1 MLSWHLQEACQSL
14 HGAQGALLPS
24 RRRGCR
30 MFHSQQEPSVGFAV
44 HPGTK
49 LGKWLR
55 PQPAGSWRAQSVG
68 WLGKETCA
76 RTSIRP
82 KPPPRSPAQPPGE
95 ELPIAAARRRK
106 PGLNDTAPL
115 PPRSTAWGS
124 CRRQAAR
131 AAAEPME
138 ELAMPMGPCRKK
150 DSRRPG
156 PAAPPL
162 PWALLIALV
171 GAGVVVCQP
180 HYTLPVPIDNIAA
193 SGDSLLLAGGNCIY
207 KLNRSL
213 SLLHLAHAAGAQDC
227 SQPAGTHNKLLL
239 PDLEGGRLLTGW
251 TLYHGS
257 CQVRFL
263 GNLTVLTNQTEVVS
277 CLPQGSTSGVL
288 FALQPGLRLLALAAA
303 YSLSNQSDSDLSCV
317 PSASDANT
325 VLTVRSLPEM
335 SLAEKYFATLKR
347 PAKGPPLHFV
357 DAFLWG
363 EHLFFPYYPLP
374 PEDHQAAPQPS
385 VAVLKC
391 QKDHLSLV
399 GELRLDCGARS
410 TLLSSSLLEQ
420 AGLWAGVFSAEP
432 GERRWDSTALCI
444 FDMQQMAE
452 KGDNS
457 CKSLG
462 ENNGNRDCQKL
473 LSPVKKSPTL
483 IHSDLSAVYATIV
496 LNKTVLFLGTKD
508 GQLLKAILND
518 NMEPNCPEI
527 LYEIEEESSVFPKL
541 VLDPVDSD
549 YIYLAF
555 ANKVRRIQVANCNK
569 YGSCKECLSAKDPHC
584 GWCHLSKRCT
594 LKGDC
599 SHSDNSRDWV
609 NISHEADEC
618 LTIQIRL
625 TGRNEIVVTA
635 IGHVSAVSKGH
646 FVCIVKETKT
656 DQVLCKKEE
665 PQIMNCSC
673 KLNNSALSNRAVQ
686 VTLISDS
693 WNLSNTFQLKNF
705 SRCISTRVCTFRERK
720 HISPF
725 VACKPD
731 DSGQVQD
738 DCHPIDKQG
747 DVPATTASQMKAT
760 TQMSEP
766 LCNISIESVWISV
779 LGKRDVIIKG
789 ANFTEASNI
798 TVVLT
803 GTSSCK
809 QDNIQV
815 SKVLNDTHVRVSLP
829 PGRKEAKSVCIKAN
843 GRQCSPPI
851 TVYYVSEP
859 SCTKIEPNTTWA
871 SGGRKITLFGRN
883 FNVTDSIII
892 SDDQRFKFNVSG
904 CPGSTSPY
912 SFLTPDVSFSKEYKC
927 FDVSLNVETVLIP
940 CMQLQYYPD
949 PIFIDYQLHIEM
961 DPHLELK
968 LYKKNDNLNIS
979 ENEIGVTLT
988 HMMNDIH
995 LEPIIFRVQNITQ
1008 TLDRTTILCKVD
1020 REKPGKIE
1028 LSTVKVW
1035 VTLGNF
1041 SQEVQKQSSHKYF
1054 YVLSLLPILLLGV
1067 IVVAI
1072 IVTRYKSKQ
1081 LTRKLSQQIELLE
1094 CEIRKKIRDGFA
1106 ELQMDHLDVVD
1117 SFGTVPFL
1125 DYKHFA
1131 LRTFFP
1137 ESGSFASI
1145 FIEDMHTNVSQSRDP
1160 RQKDE
1165 SLTMLHALI
1174 CNKDFLVTLI
1184 HTLEKQKNFSVKDR
1198 CLFASFL
1205 TIALQSKLVYLTHI
1219 LEVLTKDLMEQ
1230 SSNTQP
1236 KLMLRRTESVVEKLL
1251 TNWMSVCLSGFL
1263 RETVGEPFY
1272 KLVTALNQRINKGPV
1287 DVITCKALYTLNE
1300 DWLLWQVTEFKP
1312 VALNVFFEKIPEN
1325 ESADTCLDIEANVL
1339 DCDTIEQAK
1348 EKIFQAFLNKNG
1360 SLYGLQLSEIGLEL
1374 QSGAQQKELLDI
1386 DGSSVILEDGI
1397 TKLNTIGHYEISD
1410 GATIKVFK
1418 KRTNFTSDV
1427 EYSNKHCHLILPD
1440 SEEPQGAMHKGKQKF
1455 EVKEM
1460 YLTKLLSTKVAIHL
1474 VVENLFKSIWSL
1486 PNNKAPVAIKY
1497 FFDFLDAQ
1505 AESKKITDP
1514 DVVHIWKTNSLPLRF
1529 WVNILKNPQFVFDIK
1544 KTPHIDGCLSVIAQ
1558 AFMDAFSLTE
1568 QQLGKD
1574 APTNKLLYA
1583 KDIPLYQEE
1592 VKAYYKAIRDL
1603 PLLPSEV
1610 EEFLTQESKKHENE
1624 LNEDVALTEIYKYI
1638 ARYYDEIR
1646 SKLERERG
1654 LEDAQKDLLHIKA
1667 LFDEKKKC
1675 KWM

>member
-1 MLSWHLQEACQSL
+1 
-14 HGAQGALLPS
+14 
-24 RRRGCR
+24 
-30 MFHSQQEPSVGFAV
+30 
-44 HPGTK
+44 
-49 LGKWLR
+49 
-55 PQPAGSWRAQSVG
+55 
-68 WLGKETCA
+68 
-76 RTSIRP
+76 
-82 KPPPRSPAQPPGE
+82 
-95 ELPIAAARRRK
+95 
-106 PGLNDTAPL
+106 
-115 PPRSTAWGS
+115 
-124 CRRQAAR
+124 
-131 AAAEPME
+131 
-138 ELAMPMGPCRKK
+138 MGPCRRK
-150 DSRRPG
+150 DPQRPG
-156 PAAPPL
+156 SAAPPL

-180 HYTLPVPIDNIAA
+180 RFTLPVRIDNIAA
-193 SGDSLLLAGGNCIY
+193 SGDSLLLAGGNCLY
-207 KLNRSL
+207 KLHPSL
-213 SLLHLAHAAGAQDC
+213 ARPPSARLHLAHAGAQDC
-227 SQPAGTHNKLLL
+227 AQPAGTHNKLLL

-251 TLYHGS
+251 TLHGGS
-257 CQVRFL
+257 CQVRLL
-263 GNLTVLTNQTEVVS
+263 GNLTALLNESEVVS
-277 CLPQGSTSGVL
+277 CLPQGSTTGVL
-288 FALQPGLRLLALAAA
+288 FAPQRGPRLLALATTYWLTEKPPKCA
-303 YSLSNQSDSDLSCV
+303 
-317 PSASDANT
+317 PSASDADT
-325 VLTVRSLPEM
+325 VLTMRNLWDLRLTKGDS
-335 SLAEKYFATLKR
+335 ATLKR
-347 PAKGPPLHFV
+347 ARENPLHFV

-363 EHLFFPYYPLP
+363 EHLFFPYYPLTP
-374 PEDHQAAPQPS
+374 AGLPAAELPS
-385 VAVLKC
+385 VAVLKSTVAIP
-391 QKDHLSLV
+391 SLV

-420 AGLWAGVFSAEP
+420 AGLWAGVFSAGP

-444 FDMQQMAE
+444 FDTRDMKQVAGQWKETYSCNFKTAERLCSMVQQ
-452 KGDNS
+452 GWT
-457 CKSLG
+457 CRQL
-462 ENNGNRDCQKL
+462 
-473 LSPVKKSPTL
+473 SPTL

-508 GQLLKAILND
+508 GQLLKAILNN

-549 YIYLAF
+549 YIYLSF
-555 ANKVRRIQVANCNK
+555 ANEVRRIQVANCNK

-584 GWCHLSKRCT
+584 GWCYLSKRCT
-594 LKGDC
+594 LKGNC

-609 NISHEADEC
+609 NISHEADKC
-618 LTIQIRL
+618 HTIQIRL
-625 TGRNEIVVTA
+625 IGRNE
-635 IGHVSAVSKGH
+635 
-646 FVCIVKETKT
+646 
-656 DQVLCKKEE
+656 
-665 PQIMNCSC
+665 
-673 KLNNSALSNRAVQ
+673 
-686 VTLISDS
+686 
-693 WNLSNTFQLKNF
+693 
-705 SRCISTRVCTFRERK
+705 
-720 HISPF
+720 
-725 VACKPD
+725 
-731 DSGQVQD
+731 
-738 DCHPIDKQG
+738 PI
-747 DVPATTASQMKAT
+747 
-760 TQMSEP
+760 
-766 LCNISIESVWISV
+766 CNISIEPLWISV

-815 SKVLNDTHVRVSLP
+815 SKVLNDTHVRFSLP
-829 PGRKEAKSVCIKAN
+829 PRRKEAKSVCIKAN
-843 GRQCSPPI
+843 GRKCSPPI

-859 SCTKIEPNTTWA
+859 SCTKMEPNITWA

-883 FNVTDSIII
+883 FNVTDSVII
-892 SDDQRFKFNVSG
+892 SDDERLKFTVSG
-904 CPGSTSPY
+904 CPGSTSPC
-912 SFLTPDVSFSKEYKC
+912 SFLTPDVSLSKGCKIVN
-927 FDVSLNVETVLIP
+927 VSLKVENVLIP
-940 CMQLQYYPD
+940 CIKLQYCPD
-949 PIFIDYQLHIEM
+949 PIFIDYQLHTEM

-968 LYKKNDNLNIS
+968 LYKKNDILDIS

-988 HMMNDIH
+988 HMMNDIR
-995 LEPIIFRVQNITQ
+995 LEPIIFSVQNITK
-1008 TLDRTTILCKVD
+1008 TPDHTTILCKVK
-1020 REKPGKIE
+1020 RKKPGKIE
-1028 LSTVKVW
+1028 LSTVEVW
-1035 VTLGNF
+1035 VI
-1041 SQEVQKQSSHKYF
+1041 QKKSSHKYL
-1054 YVLSLLPILLLGV
+1054 YVLTLLPILLLGV

-1106 ELQMDHLDVVD
+1106 ELQMDQSDVVD

-1137 ESGSFASI
+1137 EVNGFCLI
-1145 FIEDMHTNVSQSRDP
+1145 F
-1160 RQKDE
+1160 DE

-1219 LEVLTKDLMEQ
+1219 LEVLTRDLMEQ

-1287 DVITCKALYTLNE
+1287 DVTTCKALYTLNE
-1300 DWLLWQVTEFKP
+1300 DWLLWQVTEFKS
-1312 VALNVFFEKIPEN
+1312 VALNVFFEKIPED
-1325 ESADTCLDIEANVL
+1325 ECADTCLDIEANVL

-1360 SLYGLQLSEIGLEL
+1360 SLYGLQLREIGLEL

-1397 TKLNTIGHYEISD
+1397 TKLNTIVHALSPFSYCL
-1410 GATIKVFK
+1410 
-1418 KRTNFTSDV
+1418 DV

-1440 SEEPQGAMHKGKQKF
+1440 SQEPQGALHKGKQKF

-1486 PNNKAPVAIKY
+1486 PNNKAPIAIKY

-1583 KDIPLYQEE
+1583 KDIPRYQEE

-1638 ARYYDEIR
+1638 AKYYDEIQ
-1646 SKLERERG
+1646 SKLEREQG

>member
-1 MLSWHLQEACQSL
+1 MAPC
-14 HGAQGALLPS
+14 
-24 RRRGCR
+24 
-30 MFHSQQEPSVGFAV
+30 
-44 HPGTK
+44 
-49 LGKWLR
+49 
-55 PQPAGSWRAQSVG
+55 
-68 WLGKETCA
+68 
-76 RTSIRP
+76 
-82 KPPPRSPAQPPGE
+82 
-95 ELPIAAARRRK
+95 RRK
-106 PGLNDTAPL
+106 DP
-115 PPRSTAWGS
+115 
-124 CRRQAAR
+124 
-131 AAAEPME
+131 
-138 ELAMPMGPCRKK
+138 
-150 DSRRPG
+150 RRPG

-162 PWALLIALV
+162 PWALLIALA
-171 GAGVVVCQP
+171 GAGAVVCQP
-180 HYTLPVPIDNIAA
+180 RFALPVRIDNIAA
-193 SGDSLLLAGGNCIY
+193 SGDSLLLAGGSCLY
-207 KLNRSL
+207 KLHPALGRPPSGQL
-213 SLLHLAHAAGAQDC
+213 QLAPAGAQDC
-227 SQPAGTHNKLLL
+227 ARPAGTHSKLLL
-239 PDLEGGRLLTGW
+239 PDPERGRLLTGW
-251 TLYHGS
+251 TLHGGS
-257 CQVRFL
+257 CQVRLL
-263 GNLTVLTNQTEVVS
+263 GNLTALSNQSEVVS
-277 CLPQGSTSGVL
+277 CLPQGSTTGVL
-288 FALQPGLRLLALAAA
+288 FAPQPNQGRLLALAAT
-303 YSLSNQSDSDLSCV
+303 YSLPDTNLTCA
-317 PSASDANT
+317 PSASDADT
-325 VLTVRSLPEM
+325 VLTVRSLPDLGLIRGE
-335 SLAEKYFATLKR
+335 FGTLKR
-347 PAKGPPLHFV
+347 AGANPLHFV

-363 EHLFFPYYPLP
+363 AHLFFPYYPLP
-374 PEDHQAAPQPS
+374 PAAHPS
-385 VAVLKC
+385 VAVLKS
-391 QKDHLSLV
+391 QKDPPVLSLF

-420 AGLWAGVFSAEP
+420 AGWWAGVFSAGP

-444 FDMQQMAE
+444 FAMQDMERLAGQRKELGA
-452 KGDNS
+452 S
-457 CKSLG
+457 CGSLLKIN
-462 ENNGNRDCQKL
+462 ENRDCQKL

-483 IHSDLSAVYATIV
+483 IHSDLSAVYATVV
-496 LNKTVLFLGTKD
+496 LNKTVLFLGTRD
-508 GQLLKAILND
+508 GQLLKVILNN

-527 LYEIEEESSVFPKL
+527 LYEIEEESSIFPKL

-549 YIYLAF
+549 YIYLSF
-555 ANKVRRIQVANCNK
+555 ANEVRRIQVANCNK

-584 GWCHLSKRCT
+584 GWCSLSKRCT
-594 LKGDC
+594 LKGNC
-599 SHSDNSRDWV
+599 SHSNNSRDWV
-609 NISHEADEC
+609 NISHEAGKC
-618 LTIQIRL
+618 LTIQIL
-625 TGRNEIVVTA
+625 LIGRNKIVVTA
-635 IGHVSAVSKGH
+635 VGDVSALSKRH
-646 FVCIVKETKT
+646 FVCIVKDTKT
-656 DQVLCKKEE
+656 NQVLCKMEE
-665 PQIMNCSC
+665 SQIMNCSC
-673 KLNNSALSNRAVQ
+673 NLNNATLINRDISAVE

-693 WNLSNTFQLKNF
+693 RNLSETFQLKTC
-705 SRCISTRVCTFRERK
+705 SRCISTGVCALCEIK

-731 DSGQVQD
+731 GSGQVQG
-738 DCHPIDKQG
+738 DCHLIDKQG
-747 DVPATTASQMKAT
+747 NVPATTASQTNAT

-766 LCNISIESVWISV
+766 IRSISIEPLWISV
-779 LGKRDVIIKG
+779 LGKRDVVVKG
-789 ANFTEASNI
+789 ENFSEASNI
-798 TVVLT
+798 TMVLT
-803 GTSSCK
+803 GTSGCK

-815 SKVLNDTHVRVSLP
+815 SKVLNDTHVRFSLP
-829 PGRKEAKSVCIKAN
+829 PRRKEAKSVCIKAN
-843 GRQCSPPI
+843 GSKCSPPI
-851 TVYYVSEP
+851 TVYYVSQP
-859 SCTKIEPNTTWA
+859 SCTKMEPNITWA

-883 FNVTDSIII
+883 FNVTDSVII
-892 SDDQRFKFNVSG
+892 SDDQRLNFTVSG
-904 CPGSTSPY
+904 CPGSTSPC
-912 SFLTPDVSFSKEYKC
+912 SFLTPDVSLSRGSKIVN
-927 FDVSLNVETVLIP
+927 VSLKVENVLIP
-940 CMQLQYYPD
+940 CIKLQYCPD
-949 PIFIDYQLHIEM
+949 PIFIDYQLHTEM

-968 LYKKNDNLNIS
+968 LYKKNDILDIS

-988 HMMNDIH
+988 HVMNGTL
-995 LEPIIFRVQNITQ
+995 LETIIFSVQNITK
-1008 TLDRTTILCKVD
+1008 TPDRSTILCKVK

-1035 VTLGNF
+1035 VRLGNF
-1041 SQEVQKQSSHKYF
+1041 TQEIQKKSLHKYL
-1054 YVLSLLPILLLGV
+1054 YVLTLLPILLLGV

-1106 ELQMDHLDVVD
+1106 ELQMDQLDVVD

-1137 ESGSFASI
+1137 ESGGFASI
-1145 FIEDMHTNVSQSRDP
+1145 FIEDMHTNVSRSRDP
-1160 RQKDE
+1160 RRKDE

-1174 CNKDFLVTLI
+1174 CNKNFLVTLI

-1219 LEVLTKDLMEQ
+1219 LEVLTRDLMEQ

-1325 ESADTCLDIEANVL
+1325 ESTDTCLDMQVKVL

-1397 TKLNTIGHYEISD
+1397 TKLNTIGHYEISN
-1410 GATIKVFK
+1410 GTTIKVFK
-1418 KRTNFTSDV
+1418 KKTNFTPDV
-1427 EYSNKHCHLILPD
+1427 EYSNEHCHLILPD

-1583 KDIPLYQEE
+1583 KDIPLYKEE

-1624 LNEDVALTEIYKYI
+1624 FNEEVALTEIYKYI
-1638 ARYYDEIR
+1638 AKYYDEIL
-1646 SKLERERG
+1646 SKLDREWG

>member
-1 MLSWHLQEACQSL
+1 M
-14 HGAQGALLPS
+14 
-24 RRRGCR
+24 
-30 MFHSQQEPSVGFAV
+30 
-44 HPGTK
+44 
-49 LGKWLR
+49 
-55 PQPAGSWRAQSVG
+55 
-68 WLGKETCA
+68 
-76 RTSIRP
+76 
-82 KPPPRSPAQPPGE
+82 
-95 ELPIAAARRRK
+95 
-106 PGLNDTAPL
+106 AP
-115 PPRSTAWGS
+115 
-124 CRRQAAR
+124 CRRQDPR
-131 AAAEPME
+131 
-138 ELAMPMGPCRKK
+138 
-150 DSRRPG
+150 SPG

-171 GAGVVVCQP
+171 GAGLVVCQP
-180 HYTLPVPIDNIAA
+180 RFTLPVPIDNIAA
-193 SGDSLLLAGGNCIY
+193 SGDSLLVAGGNCLY

-213 SLLHLAHAAGAQDC
+213 SRPPAQWLHLALPGAQEQDC
-227 SQPAGTHNKLLL
+227 AQPAGTHSKLLL
-239 PDLEGGRLLTGW
+239 PDQQGGHLLTGW
-251 TLYHGS
+251 TLHGGS
-257 CQVRFL
+257 CQVRHL
-263 GNLTVLTNQTEVVS
+263 GNLTARSNQSEVVS
-277 CLPQGSTSGVL
+277 CLPQGSTTGVL
-288 FALQPGLRLLALAAA
+288 FAPQPGSRRLLALAAT
-303 YSLSNQSDSDLSCV
+303 YSLTGTSDNPSCA
-317 PSASDANT
+317 PSFSDAET
-325 VLTVRSLPEM
+325 VLTMRSLPGLHLTGKD
-335 SLAEKYFATLKR
+335 LAVLKH
-347 PAKGPPLHFV
+347 AGGNQSLHFV

-363 EHLFFPYYPLP
+363 AHLFFPYYPLVQADP
-374 PEDHQAAPQPS
+374 QAAQPS
-385 VAVLKC
+385 VAVLES
-391 QKDHLSLV
+391 QKNLPVPSLL

-410 TLLSSSLLEQ
+410 TLLSSSLLGQ
-420 AGLWAGVFSAEP
+420 AGLWAGVFST
-432 GERRWDSTALCI
+432 GQGQRRWDSTALCI
-444 FDMQQMAE
+444 FDMRAMEPLARAWKKPAGVCGSLSKINE
-452 KGDNS
+452 K
-457 CKSLG
+457 
-462 ENNGNRDCQKL
+462 RRCQKL

-483 IHSDLSAVYATIV
+483 IHSDLSAVYATVV
-496 LNKTVLFLGTKD
+496 LNKTVLFLGTRD
-508 GQLLKAILND
+508 GQLLKAILNN

-527 LYEIEEESSVFPKL
+527 LYEIEEESAVFPKL
-541 VLDPVDSD
+541 ILDPVDSD
-549 YIYLAF
+549 YIYLSF
-555 ANKVRRIQVANCNK
+555 ANEVRRIQVANCNK
-569 YGSCKECLSAKDPHC
+569 YGSCKACLSAKDPHC

-594 LKGDC
+594 LKGNC
-599 SHSDNSRDWV
+599 SHSNNSRDWV
-609 NISHEADEC
+609 NISHEADKC
-618 LTIQIRL
+618 LTIQIPVIARDK
-625 TGRNEIVVTA
+625 IVVTA
-635 IGHVSAVSKGH
+635 VGDVSTLSKRH
-646 FVCIVKETKT
+646 FVCIVKDTKT
-656 DQVLCKKEE
+656 NQVLCKKEK

-673 KLNNSALSNRAVQ
+673 NLNNAALINRDISAVE

-693 WNLSNTFQLKNF
+693 WNLSETFQLTNC
-705 SRCISTRVCTFRERK
+705 STCIRTGVCSLCEIK

-731 DSGQVQD
+731 DSGQVQN
-738 DCHPIDKQG
+738 DCHLIDKQG
-747 DVPATTASQMKAT
+747 DVPATTASLPTAT

-766 LCNISIESVWISV
+766 ICSISIEPLWISV

-789 ANFTEASNI
+789 ANFTKASNI

-815 SKVLNDTHVRVSLP
+815 SKVLNDTHVRFSLP
-829 PGRKEAKSVCIKAN
+829 PRRKEAKSICIKAS
-843 GRQCSPPI
+843 GRKCSPPI
-851 TVYYVSEP
+851 TVYYVSQP
-859 SCTKIEPNTTWA
+859 SCTKMEPNIAWA

-883 FNVTDSIII
+883 FNVTDSVII
-892 SDDQRFKFNVSG
+892 SDDQRLKSTVSG
-904 CPGSTSPY
+904 CPGSTSSC
-912 SFLTPDVSFSKEYKC
+912 SFLTPDVSLSKGCKIVN
-927 FDVSLNVETVLIP
+927 VSLKVENVRIP
-940 CMQLQYYPD
+940 CIKLQYYPD
-949 PIFIDYQLHIEM
+949 PIFIDYQLHTEM
-961 DPHLELK
+961 DPDLELK
-968 LYKKNDNLNIS
+968 LYKKNDILDIS
-979 ENEIGVTLT
+979 ENEIDVTVT
-988 HMMNDIH
+988 HMMNGIL
-995 LEPIIFRVQNITQ
+995 LEPISFSVQNITK
-1008 TLDRTTILCKVD
+1008 TPVRTTILCKV
-1020 REKPGKIE
+1020 KGKIPGKIE

-1035 VTLGNF
+1035 VTLGNLTL
-1041 SQEVQKQSSHKYF
+1041 EVQKKSLHKYL
-1054 YVLSLLPILLLGV
+1054 YVLTLLPILLLGV
-1067 IVVAI
+1067 IVVAV

-1094 CEIRKKIRDGFA
+1094 CDIRKKIREGFA
-1106 ELQMDHLDVVD
+1106 ELQMDQLDVVD

-1145 FIEDMHTNVSQSRDP
+1145 FTEDMHTNVSQSRDP

-1219 LEVLTKDLMEQ
+1219 LEVLTRDLMEQ

-1325 ESADTCLDIEANVL
+1325 ESADTCLDIQVNVL
-1339 DCDTIEQAK
+1339 NCDTIEQAK

-1360 SLYGLQLSEIGLEL
+1360 SFYGLQLSEIGLEL

-1418 KRTNFTSDV
+1418 KKTNFTPDV
-1427 EYSNKHCHLILPD
+1427 EYSNEHCHLILPD

-1583 KDIPLYQEE
+1583 KDIPLYKEE

-1603 PLLPSEV
+1603 PVLPSEV

-1624 LNEDVALTEIYKYI
+1624 LNEDVALAEIYKYI
-1638 ARYYDEIR
+1638 AKHYDDIL

>member
-1 MLSWHLQEACQSL
+1 MAPC
-14 HGAQGALLPS
+14 
-24 RRRGCR
+24 
-30 MFHSQQEPSVGFAV
+30 
-44 HPGTK
+44 
-49 LGKWLR
+49 
-55 PQPAGSWRAQSVG
+55 
-68 WLGKETCA
+68 
-76 RTSIRP
+76 
-82 KPPPRSPAQPPGE
+82 
-95 ELPIAAARRRK
+95 RRK
-106 PGLNDTAPL
+106 PP
-115 PPRSTAWGS
+115 
-124 CRRQAAR
+124 
-131 AAAEPME
+131 
-138 ELAMPMGPCRKK
+138 
-150 DSRRPG
+150 RRPG

-162 PWALLIALV
+162 PWALLLALA
-171 GAGVVVCQP
+171 GAGAVVCQP
-180 HYTLPVPIDNIAA
+180 RFALPVRIDNIAA
-193 SGDSLLLAGGNCIY
+193 SGDSLLLAGGSCLY
-207 KLNRSL
+207 KLHPAL
-213 SLLHLAHAAGAQDC
+213 SRPPSGQLRLAHAGAQGC
-227 SQPAGTHNKLLL
+227 AQPAGTHSKLLL
-239 PDLEGGRLLTGW
+239 PDLERGRLLTGW
-251 TLYHGS
+251 TLHGGS
-257 CQVRFL
+257 CQVRLL
-263 GNLTVLTNQTEVVS
+263 GNLTALSNQSEVVS
-277 CLPQGSTSGVL
+277 CLPQGSTTGVL
-288 FALQPGLRLLALAAA
+288 FAPPPARRRLLALAAT
-303 YSLSNQSDSDLSCV
+303 YWLPDTSLRCG
-317 PSASDANT
+317 PSASDADT
-325 VLTVRSLPEM
+325 VLTVRSLPDLRLTGGE
-335 SLAEKYFATLKR
+335 LATLKR
-347 PAKGPPLHFV
+347 ARGDPLHFV

-363 EHLFFPYYPLP
+363 EHLFFPYYLLAPAP
-374 PEDHQAAPQPS
+374 APAPQPS
-385 VAVLKC
+385 VAVLKS
-391 QKDHLSLV
+391 QRDRPVPSLF

-410 TLLSSSLLEQ
+410 ALLSSSLLEQ
-420 AGLWAGVFSAEP
+420 AGLWAGVFSAGP
-432 GERRWDSTALCI
+432 GERRWDSTALCL
-444 FDMQQMAE
+444 FDLRAMERLAGQRKEPAVSCSPLE
-452 KGDNS
+452 KIN
-457 CKSLG
+457 
-462 ENNGNRDCQKL
+462 ENRHCQKL

-483 IHSDLSAVYATIV
+483 IHSDLSAVYATVV
-496 LNKTVLFLGTKD
+496 LNKTVLFLGTRD

-549 YIYLAF
+549 YIYLSF
-555 ANKVRRIQVANCNK
+555 ANEVRRIQVANCNK

-584 GWCHLSKRCT
+584 GWCSLSKRCT
-594 LKGDC
+594 LKGNC
-599 SHSDNSRDWV
+599 SHSNNSRDWV
-609 NISHEADEC
+609 NISHEAGKC
-618 LTIQIRL
+618 LTIQIL
-625 TGRNEIVVTA
+625 LIGRKKIVVTA
-635 IGHVSAVSKGH
+635 VGDVSALSKRH
-646 FVCIVKETKT
+646 FVCIVKDTKT
-656 DQVLCKKEE
+656 NQVLCKKEE

-673 KLNNSALSNRAVQ
+673 NLNNAALIDRDISAVE
-686 VTLISDS
+686 VTLLSDS
-693 WNLSNTFQLKNF
+693 WNLSETFQLKSC
-705 SRCISTRVCTFRERK
+705 SRCISTDVCALCRIK
-720 HISPF
+720 HIAPF

-738 DCHPIDKQG
+738 DCHLIDKQG
-747 DVPATTASQMKAT
+747 NVPATAASQMNAT

-766 LCNISIESVWISV
+766 IHNISIEPLWISV
-779 LGKRDVIIKG
+779 LGKRDVVIKG
-789 ANFTEASNI
+789 ENFSEASNI

-803 GTSSCK
+803 GTSGCK

-815 SKVLNDTHVRVSLP
+815 SKVLNDTHVRFSLP
-829 PGRKEAKSVCIKAN
+829 PRRKEAKSVCIKAN
-843 GRQCSPPI
+843 GSKCSPPI
-851 TVYYVSEP
+851 TVYYVSQP
-859 SCTKIEPNTTWA
+859 SCTKMEPNITWA

-883 FNVTDSIII
+883 FNVTDSVII
-892 SDDQRFKFNVSG
+892 SDDQRLNFTVSG
-904 CPGSTSPY
+904 CPGSTSPC
-912 SFLTPDVSFSKEYKC
+912 SFLTPDVSLSEGSKIVN
-927 FDVSLNVETVLIP
+927 VSLKVENVLIP
-940 CMQLQYYPD
+940 CIKLQYCPD
-949 PIFIDYQLHIEM
+949 PIFIDYQLHTEM

-968 LYKKNDNLNIS
+968 LYKKNDILDIS
-979 ENEIGVTLT
+979 ENEIGVTLI
-988 HMMNDIH
+988 HMMNGA
-995 LEPIIFRVQNITQ
+995 LFETIIFSVQNITK
-1008 TLDRTTILCKVD
+1008 TPDRSTILCKVK
-1020 REKPGKIE
+1020 REKTGKIE

-1035 VTLGNF
+1035 VRLGNF
-1041 SQEVQKQSSHKYF
+1041 TQEVQKKSTQKYL
-1054 YVLSLLPILLLGV
+1054 YVLTLLPILLLGV

-1106 ELQMDHLDVVD
+1106 ELQMDQLDVVD

-1145 FIEDMHTNVSQSRDP
+1145 FIEDMHTNVSRSRDS

-1174 CNKDFLVTLI
+1174 CNKNFLVTLI

-1219 LEVLTKDLMEQ
+1219 LEVLTRDLMEQ
-1230 SSNTQP
+1230 SSNMQP

-1251 TNWMSVCLSGFL
+1251 TNWMTVCLSGFL

-1312 VALNVFFEKIPEN
+1312 VALNVVFEIIPEN
-1325 ESADTCLDIEANVL
+1325 ESTDTCLDIQVNVL

-1410 GATIKVFK
+1410 GANIKVFK
-1418 KRTNFTSDV
+1418 KKTNFIPDV
-1427 EYSNKHCHLILPD
+1427 EFSNEHCHLILPD

-1505 AESKKITDP
+1505 TESKKITDP

-1583 KDIPLYQEE
+1583 KDIPLYKEE

-1610 EEFLTQESKKHENE
+1610 DEFLTQESKKHENE
-1624 LNEDVALTEIYKYI
+1624 FNEEVALTEIYKYI
-1638 ARYYDEIR
+1638 AKYYDEILC
-1646 SKLERERG
+1646 KLAREQG

>member
-1 MLSWHLQEACQSL
+1 
-14 HGAQGALLPS
+14 
-24 RRRGCR
+24 
-30 MFHSQQEPSVGFAV
+30 
-44 HPGTK
+44 
-49 LGKWLR
+49 
-55 PQPAGSWRAQSVG
+55 
-68 WLGKETCA
+68 
-76 RTSIRP
+76 
-82 KPPPRSPAQPPGE
+82 
-95 ELPIAAARRRK
+95 
-106 PGLNDTAPL
+106 
-115 PPRSTAWGS
+115 
-124 CRRQAAR
+124 
-131 AAAEPME
+131 
-138 ELAMPMGPCRKK
+138 MGPCRRK
-150 DSRRPG
+150 DPQRPG
-156 PAAPPL
+156 SAAPPL

-180 HYTLPVPIDNIAA
+180 RFTLPVRIDNIAA
-193 SGDSLLLAGGNCIY
+193 SGDSLLLAGGNCLY
-207 KLNRSL
+207 KLHPSL
-213 SLLHLAHAAGAQDC
+213 ARPPSARLHLAHAGAQDC
-227 SQPAGTHNKLLL
+227 AQPAGTHNKLLL

-251 TLYHGS
+251 TLHGGS
-257 CQVRFL
+257 CQVRLL
-263 GNLTVLTNQTEVVS
+263 GNLTALLNESEVVS
-277 CLPQGSTSGVL
+277 CLPQGSTTGVL
-288 FALQPGLRLLALAAA
+288 FAPQRGPRLLALATTYWLTEKPPECA
-303 YSLSNQSDSDLSCV
+303 
-317 PSASDANT
+317 PSASDADT
-325 VLTVRSLPEM
+325 VLTMRNLWDLRLTKGDS
-335 SLAEKYFATLKR
+335 ATLKR
-347 PAKGPPLHFV
+347 AGENPLHFV

-363 EHLFFPYYPLP
+363 EHLFFPYYPLTP
-374 PEDHQAAPQPS
+374 AGLPAAELPS
-385 VAVLKC
+385 VAVLKSTVAIP
-391 QKDHLSLV
+391 SLV

-420 AGLWAGVFSAEP
+420 AGLWAGVFSAGP

-444 FDMQQMAE
+444 FDTRDMKQVAGQWKE
-452 KGDNS
+452 TYS
-457 CKSLG
+457 CSLLD
-462 ENNGNRDCQKL
+462 EINKNRHCQKL

-508 GQLLKAILND
+508 GQLLKAILNN

-549 YIYLAF
+549 YIYLSF
-555 ANKVRRIQVANCNK
+555 ANEVRRIQVANCNK

-584 GWCHLSKRCT
+584 GWCYLSKRCT
-594 LKGDC
+594 LKGNC

-609 NISHEADEC
+609 NISHEADKC
-618 LTIQIRL
+618 HTIQMRL
-625 TGRNEIVVTA
+625 IGRNEIVVTA
-635 IGHVSAVSKGH
+635 VGDVSAVSKGH
-646 FVCIVKETKT
+646 FVCIVKDTKT
-656 DQVLCKKEE
+656 NQVLCKKEE

-673 KLNNSALSNRAVQ
+673 NLNNAALINRDISAVE
-686 VTLISDS
+686 VTLIADS
-693 WNLSNTFQLKNF
+693 WNLSETFQLKNC
-705 SRCISTRVCTFRERK
+705 SRCISTGVCAFCEIK

-738 DCHPIDKQG
+738 DCQPIDKQG

-766 LCNISIESVWISV
+766 ICNISIEPLWISV

-815 SKVLNDTHVRVSLP
+815 SKVLNDTHVRFSLP
-829 PGRKEAKSVCIKAN
+829 PRRKEAKSVCIKAN
-843 GRQCSPPI
+843 GRKCSPPI

-859 SCTKIEPNTTWA
+859 SCTKMEPNITWA

-883 FNVTDSIII
+883 FNVTDSVII
-892 SDDQRFKFNVSG
+892 SDDERLKFTVSG
-904 CPGSTSPY
+904 CPGSTSPC
-912 SFLTPDVSFSKEYKC
+912 SFLTPDVSLSKGCKIVN
-927 FDVSLNVETVLIP
+927 VSLKVENILIP
-940 CMQLQYYPD
+940 CIKLQYCPD
-949 PIFIDYQLHIEM
+949 PIFIDYQLHTEM

-968 LYKKNDNLNIS
+968 LYKKNDILDIS

-988 HMMNDIH
+988 HMMNDIR
-995 LEPIIFRVQNITQ
+995 LEPIIFSVQNITK
-1008 TLDRTTILCKVD
+1008 TPDHTTILCKVK
-1020 REKPGKIE
+1020 RKKPGKIE
-1028 LSTVKVW
+1028 LSTVEVW

-1041 SQEVQKQSSHKYF
+1041 SQEVQKKSSHKYL
-1054 YVLSLLPILLLGV
+1054 YVLTLLPILLLGV

-1106 ELQMDHLDVVD
+1106 ELQMDQSDVMD

-1137 ESGSFASI
+1137 ESSGFASI
-1145 FIEDMHTNVSQSRDP
+1145 FIEDMHTNVSRSRDP

-1219 LEVLTKDLMEQ
+1219 LEVLTRDLMEQ

-1287 DVITCKALYTLNE
+1287 DVTTCKALYTLNE

-1312 VALNVFFEKIPEN
+1312 VALNVFFEKIPED
-1325 ESADTCLDIEANVL
+1325 ECADTCLDIEANVL

-1360 SLYGLQLSEIGLEL
+1360 SLYGLQLREIGLEL

-1418 KRTNFTSDV
+1418 KKTNFTSDV

-1440 SEEPQGAMHKGKQKF
+1440 SQEPQGAMHKGKQKF

-1486 PNNKAPVAIKY
+1486 PNNKAPIAIKY

-1583 KDIPLYQEE
+1583 KDIPRYQEE

-1638 ARYYDEIR
+1638 AKYYDEIQ
-1646 SKLERERG
+1646 SKLEREQG

>member
-1 MLSWHLQEACQSL
+1 
-14 HGAQGALLPS
+14 
-24 RRRGCR
+24 
-30 MFHSQQEPSVGFAV
+30 MFHSQQEPSAGFAV

-49 LGKWLR
+49 LGRWQRGPSPLDPGGR
-55 PQPAGSWRAQSVG
+55 RALGGWGRKLAQEQS
-68 WLGKETCA
+68 A
-76 RTSIRP
+76 RASIRP

-131 AAAEPME
+131 AAAEPIE
-138 ELAMPMGPCRKK
+138 EPAVPMGPCRRK
-150 DSRRPG
+150 DPRRPG

-162 PWALLIALV
+162 PWALLTALV

-180 HYTLPVPIDNIAA
+180 RFTLPVRIDNIAA
-193 SGDSLLLAGGNCIY
+193 SGDSLLVAGGNCLY
-207 KLNRSL
+207 KLDPSL
-213 SLLHLAHAAGAQDC
+213 GQESCARLHLARPGAQDCAQLHLAYAGAQDC
-227 SQPAGTHNKLLL
+227 AQPAGTRNKLLL

-251 TLYHGS
+251 TLHGGS
-257 CQVRFL
+257 CQVRLL
-263 GNLTVLTNQTEVVS
+263 GNLTALFNQSEVVS
-277 CLPQGSTSGVL
+277 CLPQGSTTGVL
-288 FALQPGLRLLALAAA
+288 FALRSGSRLLALAAT
-303 YSLSNQSDSDLSCV
+303 YSLTEKPPPCA
-317 PSASDANT
+317 PSASDADT
-325 VLTVRSLPEM
+325 VLTVRNLPDLSLTR
-335 SLAEKYFATLKR
+335 AEEKLKR
-347 PAKGPPLHFV
+347 AKGNPLHFV
-357 DAFLWG
+357 DAFQWG
-363 EHLFFPYYPLP
+363 EHLFFPYYPLTP
-374 PEDHQAAPQPS
+374 AGHQAAGLPR
-385 VAVLKC
+385 VAVLKFTESPI
-391 QKDHLSLV
+391 SLV
-399 GELRLDCGARS
+399 GELLLDCGGRS
-410 TLLSSSLLEQ
+410 TLLSSSLLER
-420 AGLWAGVFSAEP
+420 AGLWAGVFSAGP

-444 FDMQQMAE
+444 FDMRDMKQVAE
-452 KGDNS
+452 QRKKADDS
-457 CKSLG
+457 CTLLHNIN
-462 ENNGNRDCQKL
+462 ETRHCQKL

-496 LNKTVLFLGTKD
+496 LNKTVLFLGTKY
-508 GQLLKAILND
+508 GQLLKAILNN

-549 YIYLAF
+549 YIYLSF
-555 ANKVRRIQVANCNK
+555 ANEVRRIQVANCSK

-584 GWCHLSKRCT
+584 GWCYLSKRCT
-594 LKGDC
+594 LKGNC
-599 SHSDNSRDWV
+599 SHSNNSRDWV
-609 NISHEADEC
+609 NISHEADKC

-625 TGRNEIVVTA
+625 IGRNEIVVTA
-635 IGHVSAVSKGH
+635 VGDVSAVSKGH
-646 FVCIVKETKT
+646 FVCIMKDTKT
-656 DQVLCKKEE
+656 NQVLCKKEE

-673 KLNNSALSNRAVQ
+673 NPNSAALINKDISAVE
-686 VTLISDS
+686 VTLIADS
-693 WNLSNTFQLKNF
+693 WNLSETFQLKNC
-705 SRCISTRVCTFRERK
+705 SRCISSGVCAFCEIKRL
-720 HISPF
+720 SPF

-747 DVPATTASQMKAT
+747 DVPATTASQMTAT

-766 LCNISIESVWISV
+766 ICNISIEPLWISV
-779 LGKRDVIIKG
+779 LGRRDVIIKG

-815 SKVLNDTHVRVSLP
+815 SKVLNDTHVRFSLP
-829 PGRKEAKSVCIKAN
+829 PRRKEAKRVHIKAN
-843 GRQCSPPI
+843 GHKSSPPI

-859 SCTKIEPNTTWA
+859 SCTKIQPNIAWA

-883 FNVTDSIII
+883 FNVTDSVII
-892 SDDQRFKFNVSG
+892 SDDQRLKFTVSG
-904 CPGSTSPY
+904 CPGSTSPC
-912 SFLTPDVSFSKEYKC
+912 SFLTPDVSLSKEFKNVT
-927 FDVSLNVETVLIP
+927 VSLKLENVLIP
-940 CMQLQYYPD
+940 CFELKYYPD
-949 PIFIDYQLHIEM
+949 PIFIDYQLHTEM

-968 LYKKNDNLNIS
+968 LYKKKDTLNIS
-979 ENEIGVTLT
+979 ENEISVTLT
-988 HMMNDIH
+988 NMMNNMT
-995 LEPIIFRVQNITQ
+995 LERIIFSVQNITE
-1008 TLDRTTILCKVD
+1008 TRDHTTILCKGNKKK
-1020 REKPGKIE
+1020 EGKID

-1035 VTLGNF
+1035 VTVGNF
-1041 SQEVQKQSSHKYF
+1041 SQEVQKKSSHKYL

-1106 ELQMDHLDVVD
+1106 ELQMDQLDVVD

-1137 ESGSFASI
+1137 ESGGFASI
-1145 FIEDMHTNVSQSRDP
+1145 FIEDMHTNVSRSRDP

-1165 SLTMLHALI
+1165 SLTMLNALI
-1174 CNKDFLVTLI
+1174 CNKDFLVTVI

-1219 LEVLTKDLMEQ
+1219 LEVLTRDLMEQ
-1230 SSNTQP
+1230 SSNMQP

-1312 VALNVFFEKIPEN
+1312 VALNVFFEKIPED
-1325 ESADTCLDIEANVL
+1325 ECADTCLDIEANVL

-1386 DGSSVILEDGI
+1386 DVSSVILEDGI

-1418 KRTNFTSDV
+1418 KKTNFTSDV

-1440 SEEPQGAMHKGKQKF
+1440 SQEPQGAMHKGKQKF

-1583 KDIPLYQEE
+1583 KDIPLYKEE

-1638 ARYYDEIR
+1638 AKYYDDIQ
-1646 SKLERERG
+1646 SKLEREQG

>member
-1 MLSWHLQEACQSL
+1 
-14 HGAQGALLPS
+14 
-24 RRRGCR
+24 
-30 MFHSQQEPSVGFAV
+30 
-44 HPGTK
+44 
-49 LGKWLR
+49 
-55 PQPAGSWRAQSVG
+55 
-68 WLGKETCA
+68 
-76 RTSIRP
+76 
-82 KPPPRSPAQPPGE
+82 
-95 ELPIAAARRRK
+95 
-106 PGLNDTAPL
+106 
-115 PPRSTAWGS
+115 
-124 CRRQAAR
+124 
-131 AAAEPME
+131 
-138 ELAMPMGPCRKK
+138 MPMGPCRRK
-150 DSRRPG
+150 DPRRPG

-162 PWALLIALV
+162 PGALLIALV

-180 HYTLPVPIDNIAA
+180 NFTLPVRIDNIAA
-193 SGDSLLLAGGNCIY
+193 SGDSLLLAGGNCLY
-207 KLNRSL
+207 KLHPSL
-213 SLLHLAHAAGAQDC
+213 SQQPPARPHLAHAGAQDC
-227 SQPAGTHNKLLL
+227 ARPAGTHSKLLL

-251 TLYHGS
+251 TLHGGS
-257 CQVRFL
+257 CQVRHL
-263 GNLTVLTNQTEVVS
+263 GNLTALSDQSEVVS
-277 CLPQGSTSGVL
+277 CLPEGSTTGVL
-288 FALQPGLRLLALAAA
+288 FAPKPGRRRLLALAAT
-303 YSLSNQSDSDLSCV
+303 YSLPGTDLKCS
-317 PSASDANT
+317 PSASDDAT
-325 VLTVRSLPEM
+325 VLTMRSLPT
-335 SLAEKYFATLKR
+335 LGLTGGDLATLKR
-347 PAKGPPLHFV
+347 DANGPPLHFV

-363 EHLFFPYYPLP
+363 EYLFFPYYPLP
-374 PEDHQAAPQPS
+374 PAGHQAAAAQPS
-385 VAVLKC
+385 VAVLES
-391 QKDHLSLV
+391 QKEYPSLL

-420 AGLWAGVFSAEP
+420 AGLWAGVFSAGP

-444 FDMQQMAE
+444 FGTRDMERLAKQSRANCHSSGQINE
-452 KGDNS
+452 
-457 CKSLG
+457 
-462 ENNGNRDCQKL
+462 NRDCQKL

-508 GQLLKAILND
+508 GQLLKAILNN

-549 YIYLAF
+549 YIYLSF
-555 ANKVRRIQVANCNK
+555 ANEVRRIQVANCNK
-569 YGSCKECLSAKDPHC
+569 YGSCKQCLSAKDPHC
-584 GWCHLSKRCT
+584 GWCYLSKRCT
-594 LKGDC
+594 LKGNC
-599 SHSDNSRDWV
+599 SHSNNSRDWV
-609 NISHEADEC
+609 NISHEADKC
-618 LTIQIRL
+618 LTIQIHL
-625 TGRNEIVVTA
+625 IGRKEIVVTA
-635 IGHVSAVSKGH
+635 VGDVLAVSKRR
-646 FVCIVKETKT
+646 FVCIVKDTKT
-656 DQVLCKKEE
+656 NQELCKKEE

-673 KLNNSALSNRAVQ
+673 NLSNAALINRDISAVE

-693 WNLSNTFQLKNF
+693 WNLSETFQLKNC
-705 SRCISTRVCTFRERK
+705 SRCISTGVCAFCEIK

-766 LCNISIESVWISV
+766 ICNISIEPLWISV

-815 SKVLNDTHVRVSLP
+815 SKVLNGTHIRFSLP
-829 PGRKEAKSVCIKAN
+829 PRRKEAKSVRIKAN
-843 GRQCSPPI
+843 GRKCSPPI

-859 SCTKIEPNTTWA
+859 SCTKMEPHKTWA

-883 FNVTDSIII
+883 FNVTDSVII
-892 SDDQRFKFNVSG
+892 SDDQRLKFTVSG
-904 CPGSTSPY
+904 CPGSTSPC
-912 SFLTPDVSFSKEYKC
+912 SFLTPDVSLSKGCKNVS
-927 FDVSLNVETVLIP
+927 VSLKVENVLIP
-940 CMQLQYYPD
+940 CNKLEYCPD
-949 PIFIDYQLHIEM
+949 PIFIDYQLHTEM
-961 DPHLELK
+961 NPHLELK
-968 LYKKNDNLNIS
+968 LYKKNDNLDIS

-988 HMMNDIH
+988 HMMNDIP
-995 LEPIIFRVQNITQ
+995 LEPIIFNVQNITK
-1008 TLDRTTILCKVD
+1008 TTILCTVVRK
-1020 REKPGKIE
+1020 KTGKIE

-1041 SQEVQKQSSHKYF
+1041 SQEVQKKSSHKYL
-1054 YVLSLLPILLLGV
+1054 YVMSLLPILLLGV

-1094 CEIRKKIRDGFA
+1094 YEIRKKIRDGFA
-1106 ELQMDHLDVVD
+1106 ELQMDQLDVVD

-1137 ESGSFASI
+1137 ESGGFASI
-1145 FIEDMHTNVSQSRDP
+1145 FIEDMHTNVSRSRDP

-1174 CNKDFLVTLI
+1174 CNEDFLVTLI

-1325 ESADTCLDIEANVL
+1325 ESADTCLDIEVNVL

-1348 EKIFQAFLNKNG
+1348 EKIFQAFLKKNG

-1418 KRTNFTSDV
+1418 KKTNFTSDV

-1514 DVVHIWKTNSLPLRF
+1514 DVAHIWKTNSLPLRF
-1529 WVNILKNPQFVFDIK
+1529 WVNILKNPQFVFDIR

-1583 KDIPLYQEE
+1583 KDIPLYKEE

>member
-1 MLSWHLQEACQSL
+1 
-14 HGAQGALLPS
+14 PDIS
-24 RRRGCR
+24 R
-30 MFHSQQEPSVGFAV
+30 F
-44 HPGTK
+44 
-49 LGKWLR
+49 
-55 PQPAGSWRAQSVG
+55 
-68 WLGKETCA
+68 
-76 RTSIRP
+76 
-82 KPPPRSPAQPPGE
+82 
-95 ELPIAAARRRK
+95 
-106 PGLNDTAPL
+106 
-115 PPRSTAWGS
+115 
-124 CRRQAAR
+124 
-131 AAAEPME
+131 
-138 ELAMPMGPCRKK
+138 K

-180 HYTLPVPIDNIAA
+180 RFTLPVPIDSIAA
-193 SGDSLLLAGGNCIY
+193 SGDSLLLAGGNCLY
-207 KLNRSL
+207 KLHPSL
-213 SLLHLAHAAGAQDC
+213 SRLHLAHAAGAQDC
-227 SQPAGTHNKLLL
+227 AQPAGTHNKLLL

-251 TLYHGS
+251 TLYDGS

-263 GNLTVLTNQTEVVS
+263 GNLTVLTNQTDVVS
-277 CLPQGSTSGVL
+277 CLPQGSTTGVL
-288 FALQPGLRLLALAAA
+288 FAPQPGRRLLALAAT
-303 YSLSNQSDSDLSCV
+303 YSLTKDPPKCV

-335 SLAEKYFATLKR
+335 SLTGRGLATLKR
-347 PAKGPPLHFV
+347 PAEGPPLHFV

-363 EHLFFPYYPLP
+363 EHLFFPYYPYPLP
-374 PEDHQAAPQPS
+374 PAGHQAAAQPS
-385 VAVLKC
+385 VAVLKY
-391 QKDHLSLV
+391 QNDYPSLLR
-399 GELRLDCGARS
+399 ELRLDCGARS

-452 KGDNS
+452 KGNS
-457 CKSLG
+457 KKWDLRTG
-462 ENNGNRDCQKL
+462 ESNRVGQDER

-555 ANKVRRIQVANCNK
+555 ANEVRRIQVANCNK

-584 GWCHLSKRCT
+584 GWCHLSKRCS
-594 LKGDC
+594 LKGNC
-599 SHSDNSRDWV
+599 PHSDNSRDWV
-609 NISHEADEC
+609 NISHEADKC

-625 TGRNEIVVTA
+625 IGRNE
-635 IGHVSAVSKGH
+635 
-646 FVCIVKETKT
+646 
-656 DQVLCKKEE
+656 
-665 PQIMNCSC
+665 
-673 KLNNSALSNRAVQ
+673 
-686 VTLISDS
+686 
-693 WNLSNTFQLKNF
+693 
-705 SRCISTRVCTFRERK
+705 
-720 HISPF
+720 
-725 VACKPD
+725 
-731 DSGQVQD
+731 
-738 DCHPIDKQG
+738 PI
-747 DVPATTASQMKAT
+747 
-760 TQMSEP
+760 
-766 LCNISIESVWISV
+766 CNISIEPLWISV
-779 LGKRDVIIKG
+779 LVQIIQI
-789 ANFTEASNI
+789 FI
-798 TVVLT
+798 
-803 GTSSCK
+803 
-809 QDNIQV
+809 IQV

-829 PGRKEAKSVCIKAN
+829 PRRKEAKSVCIKAN
-843 GRQCSPPI
+843 GRKCSPPI

-859 SCTKIEPNTTWA
+859 SCTKMEPTTTWA

-883 FNVTDSIII
+883 FNVTDSVII
-892 SDDQRFKFNVSG
+892 SDDQRLKFTVSG
-904 CPGSTSPY
+904 CPGSTSPC
-912 SFLTPDVSFSKEYKC
+912 SFLTPDVSLSKECKSIN
-927 FDVSLNVETVLIP
+927 VSLKVETVLIP
-940 CMQLQYYPD
+940 CIELQYCPD
-949 PIFIDYQLHIEM
+949 PIFIDYQLHTEM
-961 DPHLELK
+961 DPDLELK
-968 LYKKNDNLNIS
+968 LYKKNDILDIS

-988 HMMNDIH
+988 HMMNDIR
-995 LEPIIFRVQNITQ
+995 LEPIIFRVQNITK
-1008 TLDRTTILCKVD
+1008 TGDRTTILCKLKM
-1020 REKPGKIE
+1020 EKPGKIE

-1035 VTLGNF
+1035 VSKNSFPSDLTLF
-1041 SQEVQKQSSHKYF
+1041 YF

-1094 CEIRKKIRDGFA
+1094 WEIRKKIRDGFA
-1106 ELQMDHLDVVD
+1106 ELQMDQLDVVD

-1145 FIEDMHTNVSQSRDP
+1145 FIEDMHTNVDP

-1397 TKLNTIGHYEISD
+1397 TKLNTIVHALSPFPYCL
-1410 GATIKVFK
+1410 
-1418 KRTNFTSDV
+1418 DV

-1583 KDIPLYQEE
+1583 KDIPLYKEE